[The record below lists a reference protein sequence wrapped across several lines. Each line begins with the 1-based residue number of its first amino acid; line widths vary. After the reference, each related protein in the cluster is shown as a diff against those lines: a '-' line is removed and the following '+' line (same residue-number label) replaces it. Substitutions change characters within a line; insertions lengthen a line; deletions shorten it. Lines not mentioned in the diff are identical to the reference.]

1 MTTSLAKFAVA
12 ALLVVGSPFAAFAQ
26 DAAAPATTTTDPM
39 TTGSVGNYGSL
50 ISSLN
55 AGKMADLS
63 TFTATSTVNCVKVS
77 TLKGDASAD
86 AKALDNALSK
96 SATQVTDLKTA
107 INAKADFKAK
117 LDPTTC
123 PVDDVVAVT
132 TEADGSFTV
141 YIDDRA

>member
-1 MTTSLAKFAVA
+1 MKSVGKLAVA
-12 ALLVVGSPFAAFAQ
+12 ALIIAAMPFAALAQ

-55 AGKMADLS
+55 AGKMADLT
-63 TFTATSTVNCVKVS
+63 TFTATSAVNCIKVS

-86 AKALDNALSK
+86 ATALDNALSK
-96 SATQVTDLKTA
+96 SATQVTDLKAA

-123 PVDDVVAVT
+123 PVDNVVAVT